1 MRLAA
6 LLGLRHDKW
15 VCLACGNAAEVRPKY
30 KTPADIDLS
39 GVSEIH
45 YFDADG
51 ERRKRYVHAEPEAPA
66 PVVKKASRSSPR

>member
-30 KTPADIDLS
+30 KTPADIDIS
-39 GVSEIH
+39 GVSELH

-51 ERRKRYVHAEPEAPA
+51 ERRKRNVQAEPEPPA
-66 PVVKKASRSSPR
+66 PVKKVSRSSPR